1 MQNNKSFWDYL
12 NSWPVIVGCFIL
24 GLWPLGLILIFC
36 GDKIA
41 AEGKRHAAKQ
51 QSPAGT
57 ASSPV
62 MREVRP
68 KTEGSIRTERR
79 AETVRE
85 DPKQQKNRRSRV
97 LAIVGTSLAGLGILM
112 LAEPLGMMVD
122 GFAVSAWLEDLWFSV
137 SFMMA
142 GGVLVGTHVGR
153 VRRMKRYARY
163 LTAMGEQESVSI
175 RAFAE
180 RMGISHARA
189 SRELQRMVEEG
200 YFSAGAYLDMGR
212 DRLYRSGSAAAK
224 EMQQESEKTARAQQA
239 TADEYE
245 SILRNIR
252 RANDEIADEV
262 LSRKIDRIE
271 DITRKIFSEVER
283 HPEKRR
289 QINTLLN
296 YYLPTTQKLLDCYA
310 KFEAAGVEGENM
322 GQAKQRIEG
331 TMDRIVTAFEK
342 QLDTLYSSDA
352 MDVESDIR
360 VMEQMLHWDSADT
373 EKDFGLKL

>member
-1 MQNNKSFWDYL
+1 
-12 NSWPVIVGCFIL
+12 
-24 GLWPLGLILIFC
+24 
-36 GDKIA
+36 
-41 AEGKRHAAKQ
+41 
-51 QSPAGT
+51 
-57 ASSPV
+57 
-62 MREVRP
+62 
-68 KTEGSIRTERR
+68 
-79 AETVRE
+79 
-85 DPKQQKNRRSRV
+85 
-97 LAIVGTSLAGLGILM
+97 
-112 LAEPLGMMVD
+112 MMVD

-142 GGVLVGTHVGR
+142 GGALVGTHVGR

-289 QINTLLN
+289 QITTLLN

-310 KFEAAGVEGENM
+310 RFEAAGVEGENM
-322 GQAKQRIEG
+322 GQAKQRIES

-360 VMEQMLHWDSADT
+360 VMEQMLHRDSADT

>member
-1 MQNNKSFWDYL
+1 MQNSNSPWDFL
-12 NSWPVIVGCFIL
+12 NSWPVIVACFVL
-24 GLWPLGLILIFC
+24 GLWPIGLLLIFF
-36 GDKIA
+36 GDRIA
-41 AEGKRHAAKQ
+41 AEGKRR
-51 QSPAGT
+51 T
-57 ASSPV
+57 AEQPKARETRSVPV
-62 MREVRP
+62 MRESRAKTRGST
-68 KTEGSIRTERR
+68 KTESS
-79 AETVRE
+79 
-85 DPKQQKNRRSRV
+85 DPKQLRDKRSRV
-97 LAIVGTSLAGLGILM
+97 LAIVGTALAALGVLT
-112 LAEPLGMMVD
+112 LAEPIALMIE
-122 GFAVSAWLEDLWFSV
+122 GFATSAWLEELWFSL
-137 SFMMA
+137 SLIAA
-142 GGVLVGTHVGR
+142 GGALVGTHARR
-153 VRRMKRYARY
+153 VRLAKRYVSY
-163 LTAMGEQESVSI
+163 LAAMGEQEVVSI
-175 RAFAE
+175 RDFAE
-180 RMGISHARA
+180 MTGISHAKA
-189 SRELQRMVEEG
+189 MRELQRMVEEG

-212 DRLYRSGSAAAK
+212 DRLYRSGSAAAR
-224 EMQQESEKTARAQQA
+224 EMQMEREKTARAQQA

-289 QINTLLN
+289 QITTLLN

-310 KFEAAGVEGENM
+310 RFEAAGVEGENM

-360 VMEQMLHWDSADT
+360 VMEQMLHRDGADS